1 MIEALIVAG
10 SLALVPMPDECSP
23 RVKSAVAI
31 WWFRPLE
38 LAPGASV
45 SLEAYWTDGPRSFER
60 APRHC
65 VTDVQFS
72 PEGIVQLEPDGV
84 SIRVADNAPGFA
96 LVTIT
101 GRVGGQSLE
110 AQIRV
115 VRPEEAPLRGTWRQT
130 NSTCLNGLMPTP
142 IQELVFDAMGRFSV
156 TWTPFEVYRDY
167 WGAYRFD
174 PAVKSFGAEVESG
187 NNRPANLDL
196 AGTASVVGDELILE
210 DVWLGDPAQMAA
222 GAGRCTYRF
231 VRAGASG

>member
-1 MIEALIVAG
+1 MIEALVFAG
-10 SLALVPMPDECSP
+10 SLALVQTPDECLP
-23 RVKSAVAI
+23 RADNAVAI

-45 SLEAYWTDGPRSFER
+45 SLEAYWTDRPHSFER

-65 VTDVQFS
+65 VTDIEFS
-72 PEGIVQLEPDGV
+72 SEGIVELEADGV
-84 SIRVADNAPGFA
+84 SIRVADDAPAAA

-101 GRVGGQSLE
+101 GRIGDQSLE

-130 NSTCLNGLMPTP
+130 ASTCSDGVMPAP
-142 IQELVFDAMGRFSV
+142 IQELVFDSTGQFSV
-156 TWTPFEVYRDY
+156 TWTPFEVYKDY

-174 PAVKSFGAEVESG
+174 PAVKSFSAEVESG
-187 NNRPANLDL
+187 NQRPANLDL

-210 DVWLGDPAQMAA
+210 DVWFGDPARLAA
-222 GAGRCTYRF
+222 GVGRCTYRF
-231 VRAGASG
+231 VRAGTSG